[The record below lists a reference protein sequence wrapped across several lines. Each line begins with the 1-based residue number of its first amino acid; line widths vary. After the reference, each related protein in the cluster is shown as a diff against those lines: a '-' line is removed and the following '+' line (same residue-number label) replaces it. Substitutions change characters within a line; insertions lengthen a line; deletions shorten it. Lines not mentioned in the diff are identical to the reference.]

1 MITRLT
7 RLLFGKD
14 RKAPRRPRVDLGAMP
29 SALYV
34 IGDVHGCLDQLVRL
48 EKRIVEDAAGIPNG
62 KVIIMLGD
70 YVDRGPSSAA
80 VLDHL
85 LQPPPGRFRR
95 LCLAGNHEVMMLAH
109 AEKPSLPSDWLVN
122 GGDETLTSYG
132 ISPDRYVAASMRLRG
147 QILASHIPSAH
158 IDFLATLPVI
168 ITMPGYVFAH
178 AGIQPGVPVERQEEE
193 DLLWMRHDP
202 AAVWSGEGPTLVHGH
217 TLVPEPLVLPGRIA
231 VDTGCFATGVL
242 TALRLV
248 AGEEPRFLSVGP
260 R

>member
-1 MITRLT
+1 MITRLA

-14 RKAPRRPRVDLGAMP
+14 KDASRRPRVDLGAMP
-29 SALYV
+29 SALYA

-48 EKRIVEDAAGIPNG
+48 EMCIAEDAAGIRG
-62 KVIIMLGD
+62 DKLILMLGD

-85 LQPPPGRFRR
+85 LRPPPEGFRR

-109 AEKPSLPSDWLVN
+109 VEKPSLPSDWLVN

-132 ISPDRYVAASMRLRG
+132 ILPDRYASASRRLRG
-147 QILASHIPSAH
+147 QMLTSHIPSAH
-158 IDFLATLPVI
+158 LDMLALPVI

-178 AGIQPGVPVERQEEE
+178 AGIRPGVPLEDQEEE

-202 AAVWSGEGPTLVHGH
+202 AADRSGEGLTLVHGH
-217 TLVPEPLVLPGRIA
+217 TVVPEPLVLPERIA
-231 VDTGCFATGVL
+231 IDTGCFATGVL

-248 AGEEPRFLSVGP
+248 GGEEPRFVSVGP
-260 R
+260 G